1 MDVKGVD
8 PRFVEWEPPA
18 VYHVYFWSDGRRR
31 SDEYELT
38 NARDVREVLAWADE
52 NAGGREI
59 EIASVI
65 GTSASY
71 LVGPLDHLDGP
82 A

>member
-8 PRFVEWEPPA
+8 PRFVESEPRA
-18 VYHVYFWSDGRRR
+18 VYHVCFWSDGGRR

-38 NARDVREVLAWADE
+38 NARDVREVLAWADA
-52 NAGGREI
+52 NAGGREM
-59 EIASVI
+59 EIAAVI
-65 GTSASY
+65 GTTASY
-71 LVGPLDHLDGP
+71 LVGPLDHVSGP